1 MSKLRSA
8 PWLAYL
14 MTAAATMYSSLG
26 LPQPRAFPVVTAVE
40 QAHRDSDR
48 LRILQTELSSEE
60 ASVQAAALRRAER
73 LVAGDKQGV
82 HVAEQA
88 YVQHLSNIAALR
100 REIASTTGIRRV
112 GSPGKTAPR
121 ERAMVDSSDA
131 EVPLVEKPPKRSAPW
146 WDVYQ
151 RRSAPRS
158 VSGLSSTSPD
168 RATAA
173 NHRPV
178 LRAGA
183 ITPRPWSVYREDK
196 D

>member
-1 MSKLRSA
+1 M
-8 PWLAYL
+8 
-14 MTAAATMYSSLG
+14 AAVAAMYSSLG

-40 QAHRDSDR
+40 QAHRDTDR

-73 LVAGDKQGV
+73 LVAGDVQGV
-82 HVAEQA
+82 HEAEQA
-88 YVQHLSNIAALR
+88 YAQHLSNIAALR
-100 REIASTTGIRRV
+100 REIASTTAIRRV

-121 ERAMVDSSDA
+121 ERAMADSSDA
-131 EVPLVEKPPKRSAPW
+131 EVPFVEKPSNGSAPW

-158 VSGLSSTSPD
+158 APGLGSTSPD

-173 NHRPV
+173 NDRPV
-178 LRAGA
+178 LRASA
-183 ITPRPWSVYREDK
+183 TTPRPWSVYREGK